1 MNKPISRDRC
11 RLTTNRVG
19 PSGGALPPMQDLP
32 AWYDA
37 SPCWLVNLPQFVS
50 AAATVSLI
58 GVISVLLSAH
68 TPLWPF
74 GFGLMLIP
82 IAIAMNSAIDAAA
95 MHVVIDPA
103 RVTVKTGIAT
113 RRTASVEL
121 YRLVNVDAVTAWWQR
136 PLGFGTLILETSD
149 AYRPVWVLPGVRN
162 VEFMREVLTRQTL
175 ELRIARGVR
184 EVTMGRL

>member
-1 MNKPISRDRC
+1 MSAPLSRDRG
-11 RLTTNRVG
+11 RLASSRIG

-32 AWYDA
+32 VWYDA
-37 SPCWLVNLPQFVS
+37 SPCWMVNLPQFLT
-50 AAATVSLI
+50 AAATAGLI
-58 GVISVLLSAH
+58 GFVSVLLSAY
-68 TPLWPF
+68 TPFWPF
-74 GFGLMLIP
+74 GFALMLIP
-82 IAIAMNSAIDAAA
+82 VAIAANAAVDAAA

-103 RVTVKTGIAT
+103 RVTVKTGIAV

-184 EVTMGRL
+184 EVNMGRL

>member
-1 MNKPISRDRC
+1 MTSPIPRVRGRQVQSRI
-11 RLTTNRVG
+11 G
-19 PSGGALPPMQDLP
+19 PAGGALPPMQDLP

-37 SPCWLVNLPQFVS
+37 SPCWMVNLPQFVT
-50 AAATVSLI
+50 AAATVGL
-58 GVISVLLSAH
+58 ISVVSVLMSAY

-74 GFGLMLIP
+74 GFGLVFIP
-82 IAIAMNSAIDAAA
+82 VAIAMNAAVATAA

-103 RVTVKTGIAT
+103 RVAVKTGIAT

-121 YRLVNVDAVTAWWQR
+121 YRLVNVDAVTTWWQR

-184 EVTMGRL
+184 EVNMGRL

>member
-1 MNKPISRDRC
+1 MTAPISRERA
-11 RLTTNRVG
+11 RSVTTRVG
-19 PSGGALPPMQDLP
+19 PSGGALPPMHDLP
-32 AWYDA
+32 TWYDA
-37 SPCWLVNLPQFVS
+37 SPCWLINLPQFVT
-50 AAATVSLI
+50 AAATVGLI
-58 GVISVLLSAH
+58 SVASVLLSPY

-74 GFGLMLIP
+74 GFSLTLIP
-82 IAIAMNSAIDAAA
+82 IAIATSAALDTAA
-95 MHVVIDPA
+95 MCVVIDAA

-149 AYRPVWVLPGVRN
+149 AYRPVWVVPGVRN

-184 EVTMGRL
+184 EVNMGRL